1 MTWIISYTET
11 AKQQLRKMDKQVARK
26 IMDYMDTRIAILSNA
41 RNLGKALSGPLGT
54 YWRYRIG
61 DYRIICDIQDAT
73 VCILVVRLGNR
84 NEIYRRR

>member
-1 MTWIISYTET
+1 
-11 AKQQLRKMDKQVARK
+11 MDKQVARK